1 MKKILLLITC
11 FFFTILHAQSYEENT
26 IKIQELI
33 KDKKYC
39 EAQKIFEQIL
49 NADNKNPYDFYYG
62 AISSVNCNQPTQAL
76 DWLEMAVQKG
86 LGSTKEEVDY
96 LSTDENFSKLFSD
109 SRWDSLVSVMKEK
122 LREKELRE
130 EKLNEDWLKSITN
143 NRVKNKTD
151 QPNAGFALYTNNVDS
166 IDVPFLVFVP
176 KSYSSKKPSKMIVY
190 LHGGVVSTE
199 NFTHNNYQIQQQEP
213 IFSLADEYN
222 AIILYPF
229 GKKDFGWVNQ
239 IKAFENILSIVKEVE
254 KKYSINKK
262 EIYLGG
268 MSNGGS
274 ATFWFA
280 TNHSNLFKGFY
291 AFSADPKLKIEE
303 INFSKIKKPF
313 YMLNAKDDNIF
324 KFDEVE
330 SIYLKEHNKNWH
342 LESLEKGDHGFIYQE
357 NGTEIM
363 KNLLDKLIIK

>member
-1 MKKILLLITC
+1 MKKIFLLII
-11 FFFTILHAQSYEENT
+11 FFFITFLNAQSYEEKT
-26 IKIQELI
+26 IILQELL

-39 EAQKIFEQIL
+39 EAHKIFEQIL
-49 NADNKNPYDFYYG
+49 NNENRNPYDFYYG
-62 AISSVNCNQPTQAL
+62 AISSVNCNKPTQAL

-96 LSTDENFSKLFSD
+96 LSNDKNFSKIFSD
-109 SRWDSLVSVMKEK
+109 SKWNNLVSVMKEK
-122 LREKELRE
+122 LKEKELRE
-130 EKLNEDWLKSITN
+130 EKLNADWLKSISN

-166 IDVPFLVFVP
+166 IKVPYLVLIP
-176 KSYSSKKPSKMIVY
+176 KSYSSKKPSRVIVY

-199 NFTHNNYQIQQQEP
+199 NFTHNNYQIQQEP

-239 IKAFENILSIVKEVE
+239 ERAFENVLSIVKEVE

-313 YMLNAKDDNIF
+313 YMLNTKDDNVF
-324 KFDEVE
+324 KFEEVE

-342 LESLEKGDHGFIYQE
+342 LESLEKGNHGFIYQE

-363 KNLLDKLIIK
+363 KKLLDKLIME